1 MWLFPLGFRGDPPLQ
16 RVGSAGP
23 HTPHASAW
31 RYLSSVQVDV
41 LRLSFLPSECVAWFG
56 SLAVVVCLPLL
67 V

>member
-1 MWLFPLGFRGDPPLQ
+1 VWLLPLGFRGDPPLQ